1 MDPCS
6 QRLSKLLDYMNKTGN
21 FFQKYQWEVFFCLL
35 FVIDLLMLAAAFR
48 VAFVIRFYVETDFFI
63 PDAFGDIFYYQ
74 RISFALGIVWVVIAT
89 FRGLYHRNNLLGG
102 TEEYGLVFGTSTL
115 AILGGVAL
123 EYLTED
129 VFIARGWLTLSWFF
143 TFFFV
148 ALGRFMIR
156 RWIYL
161 QRGRGYYLDPIVI
174 VGANAE
180 GILMG
185 RQLAHSVSSG
195 FKLVGYVDNKF
206 PAGTE
211 VLPSVF
217 CLGQVTELR
226 QVVEA
231 YGIKEI
237 ILATSAFSSRDHMID
252 VFNSYGMNDDIRVRF
267 SSGLYETITT
277 GLSIREFSYVPLVE
291 VNPVRLTGL
300 DSFLKS
306 SLDYFLLL
314 ISAVI
319 VIPLCLALAILVK
332 LDSPGPVIYRRR
344 VIGRGGQEFDAFKF
358 RTMHVNGD
366 EILKKSPA
374 LMEELER
381 TQKLKVDP
389 RVTRVGSI
397 LRKLSLDELPQL
409 FNVLRGEMSIVGP
422 RMITAGEM
430 EYYQH
435 WSLNML
441 TVRPGITGLWQ
452 TSGRSDLSYEERV
465 RLDLY
470 YIRNWSIWLDLKMLL
485 QTIPAVLL
493 RKGAY

>member
-1 MDPCS
+1 M
-6 QRLSKLLDYMNKTGN
+6 
-21 FFQKYQWEVFFCLL
+21 
-35 FVIDLLMLAAAFR
+35 
-48 VAFVIRFYVETDFFI
+48 
-63 PDAFGDIFYYQ
+63 
-74 RISFALGIVWVVIAT
+74 
-89 FRGLYHRNNLLGG
+89 
-102 TEEYGLVFGTSTL
+102 
-115 AILGGVAL
+115 
-123 EYLTED
+123 
-129 VFIARGWLTLSWFF
+129 
-143 TFFFV
+143 
-148 ALGRFMIR
+148 
-156 RWIYL
+156 
-161 QRGRGYYLDPIVI
+161 
-174 VGANAE
+174 
-180 GILMG
+180 
-185 RQLAHSVSSG
+185 
-195 FKLVGYVDNKF
+195 
-206 PAGTE
+206 
-211 VLPSVF
+211 
-217 CLGQVTELR
+217 
-226 QVVEA
+226 
-231 YGIKEI
+231 
-237 ILATSAFSSRDHMID
+237 
-252 VFNSYGMNDDIRVRF
+252 
-267 SSGLYETITT
+267 
-277 GLSIREFSYVPLVE
+277 
-291 VNPVRLTGL
+291 
-300 DSFLKS
+300 
-306 SLDYFLLL
+306 
-314 ISAVI
+314 
-319 VIPLCLALAILVK
+319 
-332 LDSPGPVIYRRR
+332 IYRRR